1 VIAGFPALEAF
12 DASRTARALR
22 EQNVVV
28 AARHGRLRVSPHFYN
43 DEGDLRRLETAL
55 RLLL

>member
-1 VIAGFPALEAF
+1 
-12 DASRTARALR
+12 
-22 EQNVVV
+22 VVV

-55 RLLL
+55 KLLL